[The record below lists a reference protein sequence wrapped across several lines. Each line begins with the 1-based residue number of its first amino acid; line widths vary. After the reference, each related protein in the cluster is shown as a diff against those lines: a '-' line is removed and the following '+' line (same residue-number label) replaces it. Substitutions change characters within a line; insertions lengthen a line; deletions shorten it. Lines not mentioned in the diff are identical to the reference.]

1 MKWKGFILPVGLVL
15 IAQAGSQIYGISSDS
30 LASPWQIL
38 QAAWTI
44 LADGSLFVMM
54 GQTLLAAVSGLLL
67 GGGAGLVLALVLG
80 LSPTLTRLLRYP
92 IEALRPIPSIAVLPI
107 FLMVFGFGYRME
119 IAIIAFACF
128 WPNLIIGQAAISGIE
143 PRLLEVSR
151 VLGLGFFGRV
161 TKIVL
166 PAALPRLFL
175 AFRLAAAV
183 SLIVSVTVEIAMNP
197 QGLGYELMAAQNS
210 LRPEVMFAIL
220 LYIGLL
226 GWGLN
231 AMLLFA
237 QKRLFGAV
245 GGASAPAVNR

>member
-1 MKWKGFILPVGLVL
+1 MPAGLVL
-15 IAQAGSQIYGISSDS
+15 VAEAASRVHGISSDS
-30 LASPWQIL
+30 LASPSQIL
-38 QAAWTI
+38 GAAWTM
-44 LADGSLFVMM
+44 LADGTLFTMT
-54 GQTLLAAVSGLLL
+54 GQTLLAAVAGLML
-67 GGGAGLVLALVLG
+67 GGGSGLILAIVLG
-80 LSPTLTRLLRYP
+80 LSPTLSRLLRYP

-128 WPNLIIGQAAISGIE
+128 WPNLIIGQAAVGGIE
-143 PRLLEVSR
+143 PRLIEVSK

-183 SLIVSVTVEIAMNP
+183 SLIVAVTVEIAMNP

-231 AMLLFA
+231 AALLFA
-237 QKRLFGAV
+237 QKRLFG
-245 GGASAPAVNR
+245 PAGTAQADPR

>member
-1 MKWKGFILPVGLVL
+1 LKWQGFILPAGLVL
-15 IAQAGSQIYGISSDS
+15 TAEACARIFGISSDS
-30 LASPWQIL
+30 LAAPSQIL
-38 QAAWTI
+38 KAAWML
-44 LADGSLFVMM
+44 LADGSLFVMT
-54 GQTLLAAVSGLLL
+54 GQTLLSAV
-67 GGGAGLVLALVLG
+67 AG
-80 LSPTLTRLLRYP
+80 LLRYP

-107 FLMVFGFGYRME
+107 FLMVYGFGYRME

-128 WPNLIIGQAAISGIE
+128 WPNLIIGQAAVSGIE

-151 VLGLGFFGRV
+151 VLGLGFVGRV

-175 AFRLAAAV
+175 AFRLAAAI

-231 AMLLFA
+231 ALLLFA
-237 QKRLFGAV
+237 QQRLFGAAGTAQV
-245 GGASAPAVNR
+245 PG

>member
-1 MKWKGFILPVGLVL
+1 MKWQGFILPAGLVL
-15 IAQAGSQIYGISSDS
+15 TAEACARIFGISSDS
-30 LASPWQIL
+30 LAAPSQIL
-38 QAAWTI
+38 KAAWML
-44 LADGSLFVMM
+44 LADGSLFVMT
-54 GQTLLAAVSGLLL
+54 GQTLLSAVAGLLL
-67 GGGAGLVLALVLG
+67 GGCAGLVLAVVLG

-92 IEALRPIPSIAVLPI
+92 IAALRPIPSIAVLPI
-107 FLMVFGFGYRME
+107 FLMVYGFGYRME

-128 WPNLIIGQAAISGIE
+128 WPNLIIGQAAVSGIE

-151 VLGLGFFGRV
+151 VLGLGFVGRV

-175 AFRLAAAV
+175 AFRLAAAI

-231 AMLLFA
+231 ALLLFA
-237 QKRLFGAV
+237 QQRLFGAAGTAQV
-245 GGASAPAVNR
+245 PR